1 MKALLKYPGGKWRI
15 ATWIISHF
23 PPHKVYCEP
32 FFGSGAVFFLKPPA
46 RIETINDMDGNVV
59 NLFRV
64 CRENPE
70 KLARAVEL
78 TPWSREEFVSCVDL
92 DISDPIE
99 RARRTLVRYHQSFGA
114 CNHSKF
120 SWRNVQVASGPPCS
134 KQWNRLPSE
143 VAEICKRLKEV
154 QIENIDALELIKR
167 YDNPDTLLY
176 LDPPYPLA
184 LREKNM
190 YKHEMTDSQHEK
202 LLGAIIESKS
212 KVMISSYD
220 NDLYNDMLK
229 NWYVSEKHT
238 IAQKGLPRTEK
249 IYMNYQPPLLAL

>member
-1 MKALLKYPGGKWRI
+1 MKSLLKYPGGKWRI
-15 ATWIISHF
+15 ALWIISHF
-23 PPHKVYCEP
+23 PAHKVYCEP

-46 RIETINDMDGNVV
+46 GIETINDVDGNVV

-70 KLARAVEL
+70 ELARAVAL

-99 RARRTLVRYHQSFGA
+99 RARRTLVRYHQSFA
-114 CNHSKF
+114 TCNHSKF

-134 KQWNRLPSE
+134 KQWNDLPSE
-143 VAEICKRLKEV
+143 VAEVCKRLKEV

-176 LDPPYPLA
+176 LDPPYPLNI
-184 LREKNM
+184 REKNM
-190 YKHEMTDSQHEK
+190 YKHEMSDSQHEE
-202 LLGAIIESKS
+202 LLGLILKSKS
-212 KVMISSYD
+212 KIIISSYD

-229 NWYVSEKHT
+229 NWYASEKST
-238 IAQKGLPRTEK
+238 TVQKGLPRTEK